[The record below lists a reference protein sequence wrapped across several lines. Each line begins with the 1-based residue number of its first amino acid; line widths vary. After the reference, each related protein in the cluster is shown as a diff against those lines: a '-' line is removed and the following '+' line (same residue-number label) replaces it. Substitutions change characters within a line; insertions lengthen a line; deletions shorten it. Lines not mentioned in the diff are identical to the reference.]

1 MGGDVSDARAHTEG
15 AMHENAGRLAVRS
28 TRRVG
33 KCGHNLLIYIR
44 GLGAIHAIIERHV
57 RSHAVGDGGDTRSHA
72 NDINDSEP

>member
-1 MGGDVSDARAHTEG
+1 MHVLIRREPCTRTRDVVPCEALGVSA
-15 AMHENAGRLAVRS
+15 
-28 TRRVG
+28 VG